1 MANNKPGLKEAIYLA
16 FEKNLGK
23 EYLDADAKGKKKVD
37 DLANDLSIAIRDFL
51 LAQTFKVDKLDMNYT
66 SEGSP
71 VTVPMIQGPAASAQ
85 IVPYLDFGVDV
96 KGGLTSSPDG
106 GVLGSNTS
114 EVRIR
119 SVNDIDGM

>member
-1 MANNKPGLKEAIYLA
+1 MGLKDDIYKA

-23 EYLDADAKGKKKVD
+23 EYLDADAKGKEKVN

-51 LAQTFKVDKLDMNYT
+51 LAQTFKVDKLSMNYT
-66 SEGSP
+66 SAGSP
-71 VTVPMIQGPAASAQ
+71 VTVPMIPGPAASAQ

-96 KGGLTSSPDG
+96 SGGVTSSPDG
-106 GVLGSNTS
+106 GLNGSNNS

-119 SVNDIDGM
+119 SVDDIDGM